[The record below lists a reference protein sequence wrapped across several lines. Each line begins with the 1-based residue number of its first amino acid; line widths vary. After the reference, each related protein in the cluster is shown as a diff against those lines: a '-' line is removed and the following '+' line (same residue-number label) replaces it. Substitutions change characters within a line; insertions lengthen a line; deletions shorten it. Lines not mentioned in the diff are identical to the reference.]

1 MTKKA
6 AAATKNVVPMATA
19 VHRAILVQFI
29 GARRPASS
37 RSDCRLNSAKGSR
50 AASAS
55 NHVLYSVK
63 KIMQSRFASFYLR
76 ELLL

>member
-1 MTKKA
+1 MTKQA
-6 AAATKNVVPMATA
+6 PAATTNVVPMATA

-50 AASAS
+50 APSAS
-55 NHVLYSVK
+55 EHVLCSVK
-63 KIMQSRFASFYLR
+63 KVIQSRFASFCLR